1 MAEENMTLVTEF
13 VLTGLTHHPKLK
25 MPLLLVFLVI
35 YLITMLG
42 NLGLIALIWKD
53 PHLHTP

>member
-1 MAEENMTLVTEF
+1 MSEENHTLVTEF
-13 VLTGLTHHPKLK
+13 ILTGLTDQPTVKVTLF
-25 MPLLLVFLVI
+25 LLFLVI
-35 YLITMLG
+35 YLITMIG